1 MNKKYIS
8 SLLIILVLG
17 LTSLLIVGL
26 ISNDL
31 KYNNGYKDNKD
42 FKDNNKYK
50 IESSTTISPT
60 KENVTTLTT
69 ITTKIPNNASTTTT
83 TIKIV
88 TTKTMTTTK
97 RENTTH
103 VTTKVTTT
111 SKVTTTRKPDL
122 NLNNLTALKSIEN
135 YYANNLKITIDNNLA
150 YLVLNDTKYELAINN
165 VIKMYSVRHNRST
178 MVTLYILTNDGSLYY
193 SSSLSQVREY
203 KNQDIDNIKQ
213 SFHLSKANKKVI
225 NLYQTKDSKIVY
237 EDPNNNYYYLSDN

>member
-17 LTSLLIVGL
+17 LTSLLIIGL

-60 KENVTTLTT
+60 KANATTLTT
-69 ITTKIPNNASTTTT
+69 ITTKMPNNASTTPT
-83 TIKIV
+83 TIPNV
-88 TTKTMTTTK
+88 TTKTTTTTK
-97 RENTTH
+97 RENTTY

-111 SKVTTTRKPDL
+111 KAATTKEPDL
-122 NLNNLTALKSIEN
+122 NLNNLTALKPIDN
-135 YYANNLKITIDNNLA
+135 FYANNLTITIENNLA

-165 VIKMYSVRHNRST
+165 VIKMFSVRHNRST
-178 MVTLYILTNDGSLYY
+178 MGTLYILTNEGSLYY
-193 SSSLSQVREY
+193 SSSLSTVREY
-203 KNQDIDNIKQ
+203 KNEDIDNIKR
-213 SFHLSKANKKVI
+213 SFQLSKADKKVI
-225 NLYQTKDSKIVY
+225 NLYQTKDSKLVY
-237 EDPNNNYYYLSDN
+237 EDSNNNYYYLP

>member
-17 LTSLLIVGL
+17 LTSLLIIGL

-69 ITTKIPNNASTTTT
+69 ITTKMPNNASTTPT
-83 TIKIV
+83 TIPNV

-178 MVTLYILTNDGSLYY
+178 MGTLYILTNEGSLYY
-193 SSSLSQVREY
+193 SSSLSTVREY
-203 KNQDIDNIKQ
+203 KNEDIDNIKR
-213 SFHLSKANKKVI
+213 SFQLSKADKKVI
-225 NLYQTKDSKIVY
+225 NLYQTKDSKLVY
-237 EDPNNNYYYLSDN
+237 EDSNNNYHYLP

>member
-17 LTSLLIVGL
+17 LTSLLIIGL

-178 MVTLYILTNDGSLYY
+178 MGTLYILTNEGSLYY
-193 SSSLSQVREY
+193 SSSLSTVREY
-203 KNQDIDNIKQ
+203 KNEDIDNIKR
-213 SFHLSKANKKVI
+213 SFQLSKADKKVI
-225 NLYQTKDSKIVY
+225 NLYQTKDSKLVY
-237 EDPNNNYYYLSDN
+237 EDSNNNYYYLP

>member
-17 LTSLLIVGL
+17 LTSLLIIGL

-69 ITTKIPNNASTTTT
+69 ITTKMPNNASTTPT
-83 TIKIV
+83 TIPNV

-135 YYANNLKITIDNNLA
+135 YYANNLTITIENNLA

-178 MVTLYILTNDGSLYY
+178 MGTLYILTNEGSLYY
-193 SSSLSQVREY
+193 SSSLSTVREY
-203 KNQDIDNIKQ
+203 KNEDIDNIKR
-213 SFHLSKANKKVI
+213 SFQLSKADKKVI
-225 NLYQTKDSKIVY
+225 NLYQTKDSKLVY
-237 EDPNNNYYYLSDN
+237 EDSNNNYYYLP

>member
-69 ITTKIPNNASTTTT
+69 ITTKMPNNASTTPT
-83 TIKIV
+83 TIPNV

-178 MVTLYILTNDGSLYY
+178 MGTLYILTNEGSLYY
-193 SSSLSQVREY
+193 SSSLSTVREY
-203 KNQDIDNIKQ
+203 KNEDIDNIKR
-213 SFHLSKANKKVI
+213 SFQLSKADKKVI
-225 NLYQTKDSKIVY
+225 NLYQTKDSKLVY
-237 EDPNNNYYYLSDN
+237 EDSNNNYYYLP

>member
-17 LTSLLIVGL
+17 LTSLLIIGL

-69 ITTKIPNNASTTTT
+69 ITTKMPNNASTTPT
-83 TIKIV
+83 TIPNV

-178 MVTLYILTNDGSLYY
+178 MGTLYILTNEGSLYY

-203 KNQDIDNIKQ
+203 KNEDIDNIKR
-213 SFHLSKANKKVI
+213 SFQLSKADKKVI
-225 NLYQTKDSKIVY
+225 NLYQTKDSKLVY
-237 EDPNNNYYYLSDN
+237 EDSNNNYYYLP

>member
-17 LTSLLIVGL
+17 LTSLLIIGL

-60 KENVTTLTT
+60 KANSTTLTT
-69 ITTKIPNNASTTTT
+69 KMPNNASTTPT
-83 TIKIV
+83 TIPNV
-88 TTKTMTTTK
+88 TTKTTTTTK
-97 RENTTH
+97 RENTTY

-111 SKVTTTRKPDL
+111 KAATTKEPDL
-122 NLNNLTALKSIEN
+122 NLNNLTALKPIDN
-135 YYANNLKITIDNNLA
+135 FYANNLTITIENNLA

-178 MVTLYILTNDGSLYY
+178 MGTLYILTNEGSLYY
-193 SSSLSQVREY
+193 SSSLSTVREY
-203 KNQDIDNIKQ
+203 KNEDIDNIKR
-213 SFHLSKANKKVI
+213 SFQLSKADKKVI
-225 NLYQTKDSKIVY
+225 NLYQTKDSKLVY
-237 EDPNNNYYYLSDN
+237 EDSNNNYYYLP

>member
-17 LTSLLIVGL
+17 LTSLLIIGL

-69 ITTKIPNNASTTTT
+69 ITTKMPNNASTTPT
-83 TIKIV
+83 TIPNV

-178 MVTLYILTNDGSLYY
+178 MGTLYILTNEGSLYY
-193 SSSLSQVREY
+193 SSSLSTVREY
-203 KNQDIDNIKQ
+203 KNEDIDNIKR
-213 SFHLSKANKKVI
+213 SFQLSKADKKVI
-225 NLYQTKDSKIVY
+225 NLYQTKDSKLVY
-237 EDPNNNYYYLSDN
+237 EDSNNNYYYLP